1 MSARNSERSCLLLRE
16 SISPLRVMIGG
27 RFVVVEASE
36 DRAGRLE
43 VLIAP
48 EAQGWIEDEIEANGA
63 ARNGTLLDGS
73 SFQLPDGSALDVIAR
88 DKPWLAQARD
98 CPQVAPN
105 GLPVIGLPYLVLY
118 RLETARTADSR
129 ELERL
134 LGGSSEAQLGR
145 VRDAVDAFMP
155 DLRGDLESLIALGRL
170 AQQASVR

>member
-1 MSARNSERSCLLLRE
+1 MRE
-16 SISPLRVMIGG
+16 SSSPLRVMIGG
-27 RFVVVEASE
+27 RFVVVEASA

-48 EAQGWIEDEIEANGA
+48 EDQGWIEDELEANGA
-63 ARNGTLLDGS
+63 VRIGTLLDGS
-73 SFQLPDGSALDVIAR
+73 SFRLPDCSTLDVIAR
-88 DKPWLAQARD
+88 DEPWLSQALD
-98 CPQVAPN
+98 CPQAAPN

-118 RLETARTADSR
+118 RLETARSADSR

-134 LGGSSEAQLGR
+134 LGGASEAQLDR

-170 AQQASVR
+170 AQQASAR